1 MRTNTNRL
9 LYLGITGN
17 IYNSKSVAIHGS
29 GSWQDQRGCT
39 YSSKNPGD

>member
-29 GSWQDQRGCT
+29 GSWQDQRLVLFYKIIT
-39 YSSKNPGD
+39 SY